1 MPQITKATVQ
11 NFGAANS
18 RLEFRIVVE
27 FNNDATQTDTYNFN
41 VSNNKHCLASY
52 LDSNAPSAAAKN
64 TIVAMSETDFS
75 AAFNLYA
82 KEMAAK
88 LVGKNSDTFNPSA
101 AENRL
106 VVSRIAFVSDQGR
119 LGGDV
124 HCFPVVIGPVLTPK
138 CVELTRVQLNDFKSV
153 TSFLFGYSEA
163 KNASAKAD
171 AKTAWERSGELFESL
186 VGKPNELL
194 DGSQVEM
201 IKARLNKNKSVLDKI
216 NSKQSYLDRVA
227 KAEQEA
233 LDARVGGSSQAGPS
247 GAGAPPPYRS
257 NG

>member
-11 NFGAANS
+11 DFGAANS
-18 RLEFRIVVE
+18 RLEFRMVVE
-27 FNNDATQTDTYNFN
+27 FINDATQTDTYNFN

-52 LDSNAPSAAAKN
+52 LDANAPSAADKN

-88 LVGKNSDTFNPSA
+88 LVGKNSDTFYPSA
-101 AENRL
+101 DENRL
-106 VVSRIAFVSDQGR
+106 VVSRIAFVSDQRR

-124 HCFPVVIGPVLTPK
+124 HCFPVMIGPVLTPK

-171 AKTAWERSGELFESL
+171 AKTAWGRSGDLFKSL
-186 VGKPNELL
+186 VGEPNELL
-194 DGSQVEM
+194 DGTRTRACST
-201 IKARLNKNKSVLDKI
+201 R
-216 NSKQSYLDRVA
+216 
-227 KAEQEA
+227 
-233 LDARVGGSSQAGPS
+233 
-247 GAGAPPPYRS
+247 
-257 NG
+257 